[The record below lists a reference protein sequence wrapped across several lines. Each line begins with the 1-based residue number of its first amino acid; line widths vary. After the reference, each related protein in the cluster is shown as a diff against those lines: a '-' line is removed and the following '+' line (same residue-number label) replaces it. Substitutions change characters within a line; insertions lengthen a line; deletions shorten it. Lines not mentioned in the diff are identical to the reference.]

1 YFKWLKNFV
10 TGEWPRSIKGRR
22 EVWPALKDAMA
33 NTLRLGSAAT
43 VVGIFFGLIAGVLA
57 ALRPGGKRDVFI
69 NTSAFVGISIPP
81 FISAIMFQLLF
92 AVYWQKWFGESLFPT
107 SGVYPAGHTGF
118 DLFLMLKFMA
128 LPTLVVAI
136 QIIATYSRYMRS
148 SLLDVLN
155 SDYMRTARSK
165 GISERRVLIKH
176 GMRNALIP
184 VVTIAA
190 LDVGS
195 IVGGLIITENI
206 FSYPGMGLYF
216 LKSFGEGDF
225 PLLMPWM
232 VVIVASVLFFN
243 LIADISAVAGFRG
256 GKFDDIMMRVTDL
269 FLAFPFLVTLLVVRN
284 VLGALPWLRPIT
296 GDMSSVRFIIV
307 LFGLFGWM
315 GVARIVR
322 GQVLSLKEREFV
334 EAARAVGASRRYIIT
349 RHLLPNSVGPIMVAL
364 TFSVVGAII
373 GESTLAFFG
382 YGPQA
387 GDGAT
392 SLGILVG
399 AAKGA
404 VQTGYWW
411 LAVFPCLVLIV
422 IALSI
427 NFIGDALRD
436 ATDPRLDRGV

>member
-1 YFKWLKNFV
+1 MSKQD
-10 TGEWPRSIKGRR
+10 S
-22 EVWPALKDAMA
+22 
-33 NTLRLGSAAT
+33 
-43 VVGIFFGLIAGVLA
+43 GVLSPRQMAFRRFVSHRA
-57 ALRPGGKRDVFI
+57 AVVSCLIIGFLTIFVIFAPFTARYGVNQSVQGPPNSFLSPRANAWLGTDDIGRDLYSRLIYGVRVSLLI
-69 NTSAFVGISIPP
+69 GLA
-81 FISAIMFQLLF
+81 SAIISVTL
-92 AVYWQKWFGESLFPT
+92 G
-107 SGVYPAGHTGF
+107 
-118 DLFLMLKFMA
+118 A
-128 LPTLVVAI
+128 L
-136 QIIATYSRYMRS
+136 
-148 SLLDVLN
+148 
-155 SDYMRTARSK
+155 
-165 GISERRVLIKH
+165 
-176 GMRNALIP
+176 
-184 VVTIAA
+184 
-190 LDVGS
+190 VGS
-195 IVGGLIITENI
+195 
-206 FSYPGMGLYF
+206 
-216 LKSFGEGDF
+216 
-225 PLLMPWM
+225 
-232 VVIVASVLFFN
+232 
-243 LIADISAVAGFRG
+243 VAGFRG

-334 EAARAVGASRRYIIT
+334 EAARAVGASRRYIIA

-404 VQTGYWW
+404 VQTGFWW
-411 LAVFPCLVLIV
+411 LAVFPCLMLIV

>member
-1 YFKWLKNFV
+1 MRGSTRGFALTKQSNNSFSPRQMAFRRFTSHKAAVVSCIIIGFLTVFV
-10 TGEWPRSIKGRR
+10 ILAPVTSRYGVNQSVQAPPNSFLSPRSNAWLGTDDIGRD
-22 EVWPALKDAMA
+22 LYS
-33 NTLRLGSAAT
+33 RLIYGMRVSLL
-43 VVGIFFGLIAGVLA
+43 IGLA
-57 ALRPGGKRDVFI
+57 
-69 NTSAFVGISIPP
+69 
-81 FISAIMFQLLF
+81 SAIISVTL
-92 AVYWQKWFGESLFPT
+92 G
-107 SGVYPAGHTGF
+107 
-118 DLFLMLKFMA
+118 A
-128 LPTLVVAI
+128 L
-136 QIIATYSRYMRS
+136 
-148 SLLDVLN
+148 
-155 SDYMRTARSK
+155 
-165 GISERRVLIKH
+165 
-176 GMRNALIP
+176 
-184 VVTIAA
+184 
-190 LDVGS
+190 VG
-195 IVGGLIITENI
+195 
-206 FSYPGMGLYF
+206 
-216 LKSFGEGDF
+216 
-225 PLLMPWM
+225 
-232 VVIVASVLFFN
+232 
-243 LIADISAVAGFRG
+243 AVAGFRG

-334 EAARAVGASRRYIIT
+334 EAARAVGASRRYIII

-411 LAVFPCLVLIV
+411 LAVFPCLMLIV

-436 ATDPRLDRGV
+436 ATDPRLDRGA

>member
-1 YFKWLKNFV
+1 MAFRRFVSHRAAVVSCLIIGSLTIFVIFAPFTARYGVNQSVQGPPNSFLSPRANAWLG
-10 TGEWPRSIKGRR
+10 TDDIGRD
-22 EVWPALKDAMA
+22 LYS
-33 NTLRLGSAAT
+33 RLIYGVRVSLL
-43 VVGIFFGLIAGVLA
+43 IGLA
-57 ALRPGGKRDVFI
+57 
-69 NTSAFVGISIPP
+69 
-81 FISAIMFQLLF
+81 SAIISVTL
-92 AVYWQKWFGESLFPT
+92 G
-107 SGVYPAGHTGF
+107 
-118 DLFLMLKFMA
+118 A
-128 LPTLVVAI
+128 L
-136 QIIATYSRYMRS
+136 
-148 SLLDVLN
+148 
-155 SDYMRTARSK
+155 
-165 GISERRVLIKH
+165 
-176 GMRNALIP
+176 
-184 VVTIAA
+184 
-190 LDVGS
+190 VGS
-195 IVGGLIITENI
+195 
-206 FSYPGMGLYF
+206 
-216 LKSFGEGDF
+216 
-225 PLLMPWM
+225 
-232 VVIVASVLFFN
+232 
-243 LIADISAVAGFRG
+243 VAGFRG

-334 EAARAVGASRRYIIT
+334 EAARAVGASRRYIIA

-404 VQTGYWW
+404 VQTGFWW
-411 LAVFPCLVLIV
+411 LAVFPCLMLIV